1 VAALEVIIYAGAIMV
16 LFIFVMMMLN
26 LGQRSAEQEKRWLS
40 PGVYIGPAFLSLILA
55 ACFVY
60 MLTQG
65 EATPAGYEAISPQQ
79 LGLSMFSTYLLG
91 VELAGMLLLAAL
103 VGAYHLARSDQHED
117 PPSVKRTARKHE
129 EAGSLE

>member
-1 VAALEVIIYAGAIMV
+1 
-16 LFIFVMMMLN
+16 
-26 LGQRSAEQEKRWLS
+26 
-40 PGVYIGPAFLSLILA
+40 
-55 ACFVY
+55 